1 MSLQCNCHNIQGSYT
16 CSCNTG
22 YTGSAFFAR
31 VSSAITAMAF
41 SYPHFPNIQ
50 ILMSASPPM
59 EFATKTAITQMEVT
73 HAHAIM
79 ATNLAVM
86 DILVKVGYV
95 EKKIS
100 TVS

>member
-1 MSLQCNCHNIQGSYT
+1 
-16 CSCNTG
+16 
-22 YTGSAFFAR
+22 
-31 VSSAITAMAF
+31 
-41 SYPHFPNIQ
+41 
-50 ILMSASPPM
+50 MSASPPM